1 MVLNSTLDLNEESQL
16 VHELQLKPGGM
27 LQVYIVGTSLEA
39 TELSAENLPGDF
51 TIPIHSKWLDL
62 ESELIGYAW

>member
-1 MVLNSTLDLNEESQL
+1 